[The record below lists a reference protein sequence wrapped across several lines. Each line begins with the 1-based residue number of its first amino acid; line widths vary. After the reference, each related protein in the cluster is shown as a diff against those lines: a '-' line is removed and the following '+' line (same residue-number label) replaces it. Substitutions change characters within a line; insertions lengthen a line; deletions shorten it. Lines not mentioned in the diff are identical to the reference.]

1 MSHSPWG
8 LKELDMTEWL
18 STAQW
23 LSTAHNNTTY
33 VKIFDWGYYLFDEQ
47 AEAQTPSIT
56 LGVVLISIVWDSVF
70 SEYET
75 LIL

>member
-8 LKELDMTEWL
+8 LKELDMTERL
-18 STAQW
+18 STAQH
-23 LSTAHNNTTY
+23 SNNTTY

-47 AEAQTPSIT
+47 AEAHTPSIT
-56 LGVVLISIVWDSVF
+56 LGVVLISIVRDSVF